1 MADKKDVSAVITV
14 INKAYDLAVDGIP
27 GVGSAE
33 ELAEEYLEDNSSAS
47 KAADSLIRWQCAKAG
62 TAGFLTGLGGVL
74 TLPVTI
80 PASFASNIY
89 LQLRMIA
96 AIAHMGGYDIR
107 SDKVRTVV
115 YMCLV
120 GKQMNDL
127 LKDFGV
133 QLGTKVASSLLKEI
147 PGKLLIEINKAV
159 GFRLITKNGST
170 GLVNLG
176 SAIPFVGGAIGGT
189 IEAVA
194 TNVVGNKARDIFIA
208 QRS

>member
-1 MADKKDVSAVITV
+1 MADKKDVGAVMTI
-14 INKAYDLAVDGIP
+14 INQAYDLAVDGVP
-27 GVGSAE
+27 GMGSAE
-33 ELAEEYLEDNSSAS
+33 ELAEDYLRDNSSAS
-47 KAADSLIRWQCAKAG
+47 EAANSLIRWQCAKAG
-62 TAGFLTGLGGVL
+62 TAGFVTGLGGVI

-96 AIAHMGGYDIR
+96 AIAYMGGYDIR
-107 SDKVRTVV
+107 SDKVRTFV

-159 GFRLITKNGST
+159 GFRLITKAGST

-176 SAIPFVGGAIGGT
+176 KAIPFVGGAIGGT
-189 IEAVA
+189 VEAVS
-194 TNVVGNKARDIFIA
+194 TNVVGNKARDFFIT
-208 QRS
+208 R

>member
-1 MADKKDVSAVITV
+1 MADKEDVSSVMVV
-14 INKAYDLAVDGIP
+14 INKAYDLAVDGVP
-27 GVGSAE
+27 GLGSAE
-33 ELAEEYLEDNSSAS
+33 ELAEEYLDDNPSAVD
-47 KAADSLIRWQCAKAG
+47 AANSLIRWQCAKAG
-62 TAGFLTGLGGVL
+62 TAGFVTGLGGAI

-107 SDKVRTVV
+107 SDKVRTFV

-133 QLGTKVASSLLKEI
+133 QLGTKMASSLLKEI

-159 GFRLITKNGST
+159 GFRLITKAGST

-176 SAIPFVGGAIGGT
+176 KAIPFLGGAIGGT
-189 IEAVA
+189 VEAVS
-194 TNVVGNKARDIFIA
+194 TNVVGNKARDFFIA
-208 QRS
+208 Q